1 MARKTLNKMEFAQLI
16 DTLKEQNQGQLEAQ
30 QQTTK
35 SIRNLQAYFLKQDRA
50 DARRRLEDEME
61 TRKDAEQVVGKK
73 GKGLKGAI
81 DATKGALRGKGL
93 MGVFSNFLATGLLGS
108 AGAGLF
114 RSAIGALRFSPTFGM
129 RMGKLFAGA
138 LVAPAVW
145 DAVSKGLN
153 EYSGSGDLSD
163 AIAKGVVTLFKDDPG
178 VSMLTGAGVGFA
190 TAGPKGAVAGAI
202 LGGAVSA
209 LVGGIGADNT
219 ENHVS
224 SIGDLFSGPA
234 GMAALA
240 GIYGGK
246 ALMKQKIVKGK
257 GLRLFGMRGMR
268 VGLAALIIGPV
279 LGAIEKG
286 MKPTEGDAGISSK
299 ISKFLF
305 STDQGG
311 ISTADAA
318 LTGLGLAA
326 LGPFGIPGM
335 IAGAVLG
342 LAYKAVDD
350 GMRSKTAG
358 AGIMDVTSDAIGS
371 FFRKLDLGIAAFFG
385 DDRADEILEN
395 MALKESR
402 MDFGESLLK
411 IGQHGDKGTIG
422 DLFQQFR
429 KDNKLSYDSSSD
441 KSVDEQTHE
450 AFLKFLSGSQVA
462 RDKGILKTDATGKS
476 SLDLGSLQGAD
487 LQETQALLKSFIGAF
502 AKEQGVE
509 VGGIETRGYGK
520 TRFMSGF
527 QPLISGIGRTVRN
540 ETEAKKEL
548 EAKGV
553 VANARGAQV
562 YRKPTLALVA
572 EKPGTAEYIM
582 SDRNLARLADTI
594 ATQRENQTMT
604 SMIPIMMGQGGGTSM
619 PVINNSY
626 SYQNTENS
634 VREMP
639 TTSSLNMMTA
649 LA

>member
-50 DARRRLEDEME
+50 EARRRLENEME

-93 MGVFSNFLATGLLGS
+93 MGVFSNFLATGLLGT

-114 RSAIGALRFSPTFGM
+114 KTAIGALRFSPTFGM
-129 RMGKLFAGA
+129 KMGKLFAGA

-190 TAGPKGAVAGAI
+190 TAGPIGAVAGAI

-209 LVGGIGADNT
+209 LVGGIGADKT
-219 ENHVS
+219 ETLVS
-224 SIGDLFSGPA
+224 SIGDFFSGPA

-240 GIYGGK
+240 GVYGGK
-246 ALMKQKIVKGK
+246 AIAKQKIVKGK

-268 VGLAALIIGPV
+268 VGLAAMIIGPV
-279 LGAIEKG
+279 LGAIEQG
-286 MKPTEGDAGISSK
+286 MKPSKDDAGISSK

-305 STDQGG
+305 STDHGG

-335 IAGAVLG
+335 VAGAVLG

-350 GMRSKTAG
+350 NIRKGNAG
-358 AGIMDVTSDAIGS
+358 AGLLDVTTDAVGS
-371 FFRKLDLGIAAFFG
+371 FFKKLDLGISAFFG
-385 DDRADEILEN
+385 DDRADEILSQ
-395 MALKESR
+395 MALKESK
-402 MDFGESLLK
+402 MKFGENLLDLGDGK
-411 IGQHGDKGTIG
+411 MRKQFDQFREDKGLTF
-422 DLFQQFR
+422 DP
-429 KDNKLSYDSSSD
+429 NSD
-441 KSVDEQTHE
+441 KSVDEQNFSALLQFLAQSKSANKGNLLKRDTSGKVVDINLD
-450 AFLKFLSGSQVA
+450 AFADLKSRQDKIDAIMPFIKEYGLGLDTQGFGVLGKQVDMNA
-462 RDKGILKTDATGKS
+462 PLQSIFGGGVLDYQNAKQEMIDKGVIKV
-476 SLDLGSLQGAD
+476 
-487 LQETQALLKSFIGAF
+487 
-502 AKEQGVE
+502 KE
-509 VGGIETRGYGK
+509 
-520 TRFMSGF
+520 
-527 QPLISGIGRTVRN
+527 
-540 ETEAKKEL
+540 
-548 EAKGV
+548 
-553 VANARGAQV
+553 NARGAQV

-572 EKPGTAEYIM
+572 EKPNTAEYIM
-582 SDRNLARLADTI
+582 SDKNLARLAETI

-626 SYQNTENS
+626 SYQNTENT

>member
-1 MARKTLNKMEFAQLI
+1 MARKSLGKMEFAQLI
-16 DTLKEQNQGQLEAQ
+16 DSLKEQNQNQLEAQ

-35 SIRNLQAYFLKQDRA
+35 SIQDLTAYFFQQDREE
-50 DARRRLEDEME
+50 ARRRLEEQME
-61 TRKDAEQVVGKK
+61 TRKDAEQVTTK
-73 GKGLKGAI
+73 GKGLKGVV

-114 RSAIGALRFSPTFGM
+114 RSAIGAIKFNSGFGM
-129 RMGKLFAGA
+129 KIGKLFTGA
-138 LVAPAVW
+138 LVLPSLWESISAGI
-145 DAVSKGLN
+145 D
-153 EYSGSGDLSD
+153 EYGKSGDLSD
-163 AIAKGVVTLFKDDPG
+163 SIAKAATTFFKDDPVTSAG
-178 VSMLTGAGVGFA
+178 LGALAGF
-190 TAGPKGAVAGAI
+190 TFAGPKGAIAGAL

-209 LVGGIGADNT
+209 LSAGIGKEGTGNLI
-219 ENHVS
+219 S
-224 SIGDLFSGPA
+224 SIGDFFSGPA

-246 ALMKQKIVKGK
+246 AIAKQKIVKGK
-257 GLRLFGMRGMR
+257 GLRLFGTRGMR
-268 VGLAALIIGPV
+268 VGLAAMIIGPV

-286 MKPTEGDAGISSK
+286 MKPSEEDAGMSSK

-335 IAGAVLG
+335 VAGAVLG

-350 GMRSKTAG
+350 GMRDKTAG
-358 AGIMDVTSDAIGS
+358 AGIMDVTSDAVGS
-371 FFRKLDLGIAAFFG
+371 FFKKLDLGIAAFFG

-411 IGQHGDKGTIG
+411 IGQHGGKGTID

-429 KDNKLSYDSSSD
+429 KDNKLSYDSSSN

-462 RDKGILKTDATGKS
+462 REKGILKTDATGKS

-487 LQETQALLKSFIGAF
+487 LKETQALLRSFIGAF

-509 VGGIETRGYGK
+509 VGGTEIRGYGK

-527 QPLISGIGRTVRN
+527 EPLISGIGRTVRN

-548 EAKGV
+548 ESKGV

-582 SDRNLARLADTI
+582 SDRNLARLAETI

-604 SMIPIMMGQGGGTSM
+604 SMIPIMMGQGGGGTSM

-626 SYQNTENS
+626 SYQNTENT